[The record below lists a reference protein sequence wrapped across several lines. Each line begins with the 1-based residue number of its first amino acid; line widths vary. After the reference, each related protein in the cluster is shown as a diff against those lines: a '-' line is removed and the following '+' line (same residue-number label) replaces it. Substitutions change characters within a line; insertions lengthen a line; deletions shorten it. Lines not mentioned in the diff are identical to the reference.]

1 MYSVKSS
8 APDRVRRFRSLAV
21 EIRVAAQ
28 RMTDAEAQETLFRM
42 ADGYERLAQLLA
54 GRFAEAKPEP
64 ANDR

>member
-8 APDRVRRFRSLAV
+8 APDRVRRFRSLAL
-21 EIRVAAQ
+21 EIRAAAQ
-28 RMTDAEAQETLFRM
+28 RMTDAEAQEALFRM

-54 GRFAEAKPEP
+54 SRFAEAKPEP